1 VTTAFAWLAPK
12 GTARVAAVIPN
23 PGLAFIAFLQSE
35 VSCQP
40 TAGAAEPTKHRPQ
53 RAAARMLIPQAMPI
67 YSRGQDFLAR
77 NALAVSVYEISGTGD
92 AARAGSRIVT
102 SADSAISL

>member
-1 VTTAFAWLAPK
+1 
-12 GTARVAAVIPN
+12 
-23 PGLAFIAFLQSE
+23 
-35 VSCQP
+35 
-40 TAGAAEPTKHRPQ
+40 
-53 RAAARMLIPQAMPI
+53 MLIPQAMPI

-102 SADSAISL
+102 SSDSAISL